1 LTDKELRDLL
11 RRDLGTALKA
21 RDAEA
26 VAALRTTIAA
36 IDNAEAVDTTTIGVG
51 STEVPRRD
59 LSMDDA
65 RAILHN
71 HIDDYVTEADATSHW
86 DNNTRRSDYAD
97 KPTRY
102 ASIARDCLQP
112 VTVQDTL
119 TRHHDRGTLSVAQ
132 TAGLRRCLRG
142 SP

>member
-71 HIDDYVTEADATSHW
+71 HIDDYVTEAD
-86 DNNTRRSDYAD
+86 
-97 KPTRY
+97 RY
-102 ASIARDCLQP
+102 ESLGQ
-112 VTVQDTL
+112 Q
-119 TRHHDRGTLSVAQ
+119 HSAQ
-132 TAGLRRCLRG
+132 
-142 SP
+142 